1 MKTCSGIN
9 LGGWANCLL
18 EPFYSSEEVEDLG
31 ALKGETP
38 RQERQESFK
47 GWSNRRCIRQ
57 NALPHSEAPGIAA
70 SNGVLANLDEYEI

>member
-9 LGGWANCLL
+9 LGSWANCLL
-18 EPFYSSEEVEDLG
+18 EPFYSSEEVEELG

-47 GWSNRRCIRQ
+47 
-57 NALPHSEAPGIAA
+57 
-70 SNGVLANLDEYEI
+70 